1 MKIRICI
8 EKGPK
13 ECKPKTKDINS
24 DLTILIFFPNL
35 STEHELIKKKK
46 KSFKL

>member
-8 EKGPK
+8 EKGTK

-24 DLTILIFFPNL
+24 DLIILIFFPNL
-35 STEHELIKKKK
+35 STEHEHELIKKKK
-46 KSFKL
+46 VI